1 MGTKNNPKNRAKNVE
16 KVIYEEKEIEP
27 VFYHGK
33 HAGHGNFMAARFVGS
48 TSLVQDQTGTPLPW
62 KKVIELI
69 KK

>member
-16 KVIYEEKEIEP
+16 KITYEGKEIEP

-33 HAGHGNFMAARFVGS
+33 HAGHGNFIAARHVGS
-48 TSLVQDQTGTPLPW
+48 NSLVQDQNNIPMPW
-62 KKVIELI
+62 KKVMELI